1 MNVGITPRIS
11 YDVKGHCFITMDGKF
26 AEDNKTQR
34 VRFHIEV
41 SLREIKLSLIN
52 NYIMLL

>member
-11 YDVKGHCFITMDGKF
+11 YDVKGHCFITMNGKF
-26 AEDNKTQR
+26 AEDKTQR